1 MQAPL
6 QLPNAPLVTLRT
18 VLGILI
24 GLLVFTILVGYV
36 GYQARF
42 LLIGPQITLHDDPP
56 LSTEQRMITLT
67 GDTANITHLRLN
79 GRQIFTDQDGHF
91 NELVA
96 LTPGANIITIEAEDR
111 YGRLTQVVRT
121 VVQTE

>member
-6 QLPNAPLVTLRT
+6 QLPNTPRITLRT
-18 VLGILI
+18 LLGILI
-24 GLLVFTILVGYV
+24 GLLVFAVLIGYV

-42 LLIGPQITLHDDPP
+42 LIIGPQIMLHADPP
-56 LSTEQRMITLT
+56 LSTEQNTITFA
-67 GDTANITHLRLN
+67 GSTANITHLRLN

-91 NELVA
+91 SELVV
-96 LTPGANIITIEAEDR
+96 LTPGVNIITIEAEDR